1 MITYGRTLSLE
12 IFSNILLPGTGVN
25 YPTGSGLDNELVISH
40 QETMLRRIFNVL
52 SSKKMIPVSN
62 LQ

>member
-1 MITYGRTLSLE
+1 MVGRYLWKYSATS
-12 IFSNILLPGTGVN
+12 FFPAPGVN